1 MVEAKFLSRPGKFN
15 ETEFVKFWYNC
26 HTIFNSY
33 DLSKSY
39 KPFLKWVCCISR
51 ESNCIFLSKQWSC
64 YGARIQN
71 ESERIIGNQKR
82 GQNPGNYSNKKTN
95 TWYHIN
101 GQKFFNA
108 QISIAPIGIFLH
120 WSGEKISGYFK
131 TSEPLYSKLYM
142 LNLKKT
148 MFRTVDRDG
157 DREISF
163 IEFFTKLP
171 ELMTFISK

>member
-1 MVEAKFLSRPGKFN
+1 MLVEAKFLSRPGRFN

-33 DLSKSY
+33 DLSKSSN
-39 KPFLKWVCCISR
+39 PDSQIFLIKRRIFRTW
-51 ESNCIFLSKQWSC
+51 NCIFSANNGHVTEQEFKTKVKELSGIK
-64 YGARIQN
+64 N
-71 ESERIIGNQKR
+71 ESKIQESVHIIK
-82 GQNPGNYSNKKTN
+82 
-95 TWYHIN
+95 I
-101 GQKFFNA
+101 
-108 QISIAPIGIFLH
+108 
-120 WSGEKISGYFK
+120 EKNMQ
-131 TSEPLYSKLYM
+131 KLYAKKFW
-142 LNLKKT
+142 NSKKT